1 MSVRPG
7 SGHPTASTLLVLPP
21 DRTNMTEQADDP
33 VTWAALFERG
43 DATGVTQED
52 VQAALAAVRGAD
64 D

>member
-1 MSVRPG
+1 
-7 SGHPTASTLLVLPP
+7 
-21 DRTNMTEQADDP
+21 MTEQAGDP

-43 DATGVTQED
+43 DATGVTQVD